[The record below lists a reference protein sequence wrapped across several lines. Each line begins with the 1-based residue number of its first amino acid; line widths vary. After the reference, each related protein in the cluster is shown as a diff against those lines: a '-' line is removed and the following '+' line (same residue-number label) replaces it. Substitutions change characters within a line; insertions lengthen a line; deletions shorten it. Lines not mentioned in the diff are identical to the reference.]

1 VVKNNKVL
9 IKLVEHI
16 DLNEAYAY
24 LQAPE
29 AGAVNLFVGT
39 VRNHS
44 KGKAVVRLD
53 FEAYD
58 AMALR
63 QMEHLANE
71 AMNKWP
77 LVKLAIIHAVGA
89 KEPGI
94 PVVVIGVS
102 SAHRDASFEAC
113 RFLIDELKKTVPIW
127 KKEFYKD
134 NSVWVNA
141 HP

>member
-1 VVKNNKVL
+1 ML
-9 IKLVEHI
+9 IKIVEHI
-16 DLNEAYAY
+16 DLNEAYAN
-24 LQAPE
+24 LHTPE

-44 KGKAVVRLD
+44 KGKEVVHLD
-53 FEAYD
+53 FEAYE
-58 AMALR
+58 AMALH
-63 QMEHLANE
+63 QMQHVAN
-71 AMNKWP
+71 AAQSKWP
-77 LVKLAIIHAVGA
+77 LCKLVMIHAVGA
-89 KEPGI
+89 KSPGD
-94 PVVVIGVS
+94 PVVVVGVS

-127 KKEFYKD
+127 KKEFYED